1 MKNFHPL
8 SQCPKNKTFKQG
20 DLLVVYGEV
29 FDKGYV
35 NGLIDEALKVGM
47 TVVSGT
53 VGRRDEE
60 GKLRA
65 LNNKELAEKSNTTVH
80 SALINIPLEAGFDLS
95 PSLKGLTPC
104 DQLKSVKRDEW
115 DKVKIDWGQINE
127 SLSQGQQDFEERSK
141 SFFEVIEKEYLKEGQ
156 NVHFAHTM
164 AGGIPRAKILMPL
177 LNRVF
182 KGTEKRF
189 LSSKEFWESE
199 IGRLCDM
206 SFDEVTARTFE
217 VLIEQTE
224 SIRTKANHVSYSAY
238 GYHGCAPLLNDEYKW
253 QSYAPYLQGF
263 AKIKLENIAK
273 DYWEKGVKAQV
284 FNCPEILTNS
294 SSVFM
299 GVEVCL
305 YPLLRALKFEND
317 GKETSVHKECAALLK
332 DPKKLDEVDMFTQ
345 SYMNEDEEQTLYDW
359 NHWPTHNS
367 PEQMLKTQEASKHLT
382 SLHSDSKK
390 LMTVPLSE
398 VVFKTTGR
406 VILNEASNPQKP
418 VWWLGHDV
426 VAKTQVKDF
435 E

>member
-1 MKNFHPL
+1 MKDFHPL
-8 SQCPKNKTFKQG
+8 SQCPSNTTFKEG
-20 DLLVVYGEV
+20 DLLVIYGEV

-35 NGLIDEALKVGM
+35 NGLIDEALNIGMKV
-47 TVVSGT
+47 VAGT
-53 VGRRDEE
+53 VGRRDES
-60 GKLRA
+60 GNLRA
-65 LNNKELAEKSNTTVH
+65 LTEEELSEKNHTV
-80 SALINIPLEAGFDLS
+80 INIPLEAGFDLT
-95 PSLKGLTPC
+95 PSSKGLTPC
-104 DQLKSVKRDEW
+104 EQLKNVKRDEW
-115 DKVKIDWGQINE
+115 NQVKIDWDQINE
-127 SLSQGQQDFEERSK
+127 SLNSGQKDFEQRSK
-141 SFFEVIEKEYLKEGQ
+141 SFFEKIENEHLSEGQ

-189 LSSKEFWESE
+189 LSSEEFWKSE

-217 VLIEQTE
+217 VLIQQTE
-224 SIRTKANHVSYSAY
+224 SIRKKADHVSYSAY

-253 QSYAPYLQGF
+253 QSYSPYLQGF
-263 AKIKLENIAK
+263 AKIKLEDIAK
-273 DYWEKGVKAQV
+273 KYWDDDIKAQV

-317 GKETSVHKECAALLK
+317 GKETKVHHDCASLLK
-332 DPKKLDEVDMFTQ
+332 DPKKLDEIDTFTQ
-345 SYMNEDEEQTLYDW
+345 SYMNTDEEQTLSDW
-359 NHWPTHNS
+359 NNWPTHNS

-382 SLHSDSKK
+382 NLHIDTKS

-398 VVFKTTGR
+398 VVFKTTGK
-406 VILNEASNPQKP
+406 VIFNEASNPQKP

-426 VAKTQVKDF
+426 VAKTQVNDF